1 MCSGGRG
8 IVSRSITIIH
18 FQRCSGSGGR
28 TRNLSNTRGCHRGGL
43 NSSCASKKRG
53 GIRGSKHW
61 LRISHSL
68 PLLLLARFARD
79 NGNLT
84 SRIVKSSDWPS
95 GVSKSFLNA
104 IEMALHRWRKN
115 LGNAF
120 RSLLNDIV
128 LGMALHRW
136 RRRRLGT
143 QPAKNSTFIYASLR
157 LGLRARQLAGSG
169 SSLGTKETSV
179 AKDMAEVAILR
190 QSLVYN
196 FLQQSGPF
204 RQRNLHIM
212 TKFLK
217 EINFHQNSGIGH
229 TA

>member
-1 MCSGGRG
+1 
-8 IVSRSITIIH
+8 
-18 FQRCSGSGGR
+18 
-28 TRNLSNTRGCHRGGL
+28 LSNTRGCH
-43 NSSCASKKRG
+43 SCASKKRG

-61 LRISHSL
+61 LRINHSL

-79 NGNLT
+79 NGNPT

-95 GVSKSFLNA
+95 GVIKSFLNA

-120 RSLLNDIV
+120 RSLNVIF

-169 SSLGTKETSV
+169 SSLGTKEASV

-196 FLQQSGPF
+196 FLLQSGPF
-204 RQRNLHIM
+204 RQRNLHFFINMTPCNHLLLLRDRHPLLCCRAFTCLINDLYDAIM
-212 TKFLK
+212 SHELIAQQPTTNSSFFL
-217 EINFHQNSGIGH
+217 
-229 TA
+229 